1 MLQCASWMQ
10 ERTSS
15 MACLGSVV
23 WVAGEATSLT
33 VANALQGC
41 SGQIDLLLFG
51 VGSVSHL
58 VGADEPA
65 CFFSEVVKLLCPG
78 SGCLYLLVLSEVV
91 KLLCPG
97 SGCLYLLVQD
107 NLISSR
113 CITHCLEE
121 TATWSEIHDQKDF
134 PSELYEGLVY
144 RQLLLD
150 ASTTNGPIKMD
161 CYRFLVLKQ
170 TAAGEEMVE
179 ANNIEVFLR
188 VWAEQEL
195 LDWATEAGLKC
206 VQMLHSSHEMYY
218 VLSRAS

>member
-65 CFFSEVVKLLCPG
+65 CFF
-78 SGCLYLLVLSEVV
+78 SEVV